1 MSTHLEIEFKNLLTN
16 EEFRRLCDFFHI
28 KEASFISQTNH
39 YFDTE
44 GFALKDAGSALR
56 LREKKGKWEM
66 TLKQPAE
73 VGLLETN
80 QDLDESMAKAF
91 IENNAFPVGEVKST
105 VQSIID
111 GIEGLHHFGSLTT
124 SRVEIP
130 YEGGLLVF
138 DHSSYLS
145 TEDFEI
151 EYEVQNFEAG
161 KEIFYNLLN
170 ELHIPVRK
178 TENKIKRFY
187 NQKLL
192 QKKSNLI

>member
-1 MSTHLEIEFKNLLTN
+1 MLTK
-16 EEFRRLCDFFHI
+16 EEFDRLRDYFYI
-28 KEASFISQTNH
+28 KKESFISQTNH

-44 GFALKDAGSALR
+44 RFALKDAGSALR

-66 TLKQPAE
+66 TLKQPAD

-80 QDLDESMAKAF
+80 QDLDSSIAYAF
-91 IENNAFPVGEVKST
+91 IKKNVFPEGEVKKA
-105 VQSIID
+105 VESILD

-124 SRVEIP
+124 SRVEFP
-130 YEGGLLVF
+130 YEGGLLVL

-145 TEDFEI
+145 TEDFEV
-151 EYEVQNFEAG
+151 EYEVQDFESG
-161 KEIFYNLLN
+161 KEIFHNLLKQ
-170 ELHIPVRK
+170 LQIPARK

-192 QKKSNLI
+192 QNNE